1 MLCLVDLSKELVV
14 CHQHFGR
21 CHPMTQQSE
30 LRVTVAPISCS
41 AARMVRLTKADFLE
55 IPQNLQEP
63 GSTPAWTR
71 DQISHHGFE
80 FR

>member
-1 MLCLVDLSKELVV
+1 
-14 CHQHFGR
+14 
-21 CHPMTQQSE
+21 
-30 LRVTVAPISCS
+30 
-41 AARMVRLTKADFLE
+41 MVRLTKADFLE